1 MRKTLFCAAA
11 LAAVCAVACVQKDM
25 DVRIPDNA
33 EEVELAVSVP
43 QALTKA
49 TDTEGEETV
58 ESLQVFVF
66 RKDGALDAWSSA
78 QASSLTLK
86 CPAGD
91 KDIVAVVNAPE
102 ITISDKTALEEA
114 VTQLSDNAKGRYVM
128 YGSKAETV
136 VASSSIEVPV
146 SRKVARIAIHKI
158 TNAFSLEQYQESE
171 LELSRIY
178 LVNVAG
184 DAIYGKDAVPS
195 IWHNMMQLENDL
207 PDILESGEIG
217 EQIAYGSSY
226 SVPHY
231 FYCYPNG
238 TEQDSSDEVWSAR
251 YTRLVVEV
259 KVDGVP
265 YYYPVSVPDIKS
277 NHKYE
282 ITELKITR
290 LGSDSPDEP
299 VSVQEAS
306 FTVSVQ
312 DWTPGTSG
320 TVEI

>member
-1 MRKTLFCAAA
+1 MRKTLFCAA
-11 LAAVCAVACVQKDM
+11 ACVQKDM

-158 TNAFSLEQYQESE
+158 TNAFSLEQYQDSE

-184 DAIYGKDAVPS
+184 DAAYGKDAVPS
-195 IWHNMMQLENDL
+195 VWHNMMQLD
-207 PDILESGEIG
+207 
-217 EQIAYGSSY
+217 GSSY

-259 KVDGVP
+259 KVDGLP